1 MAQGVQL
8 LTTLKKNMKPQQR
21 TFFDRLLL
29 RKRSLVETTNDLL
42 KNYFQIEHSRHRSVT
57 GLMNTI
63 LTALIASTFYPTKPE
78 MKGVVLQG
86 APSSHYSVN

>member
-1 MAQGVQL
+1 MMAQGVQL

-29 RKRSLVETTNDLL
+29 RKRSLVATTNDLL
-42 KNYFQIEHSRHRSVT
+42 KNYFQIGHSRRRSVT

-63 LTALIASTFYPTKPE
+63 LTVLIASTFYPTKPE
-78 MKGVVLQG
+78 MRGVILQG
-86 APSSHYSVN
+86 PLVPITP

>member
-1 MAQGVQL
+1 MMAQGVQL

-63 LTALIASTFYPTKPE
+63 LTALIASTFYPAKPE
-78 MKGVVLQG
+78 MRSLVLQG
-86 APSSHYSVN
+86 AVVPITP